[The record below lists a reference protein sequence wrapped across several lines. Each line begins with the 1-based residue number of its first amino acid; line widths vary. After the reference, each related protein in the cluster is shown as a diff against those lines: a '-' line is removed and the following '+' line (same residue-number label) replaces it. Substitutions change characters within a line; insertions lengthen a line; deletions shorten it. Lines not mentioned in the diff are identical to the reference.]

1 MSGKIRLGCANCDRT
16 DFDGVD
22 EFPTDWTDIAE
33 VQSFA
38 ESIREVD
45 WNDRSRSPLDWQTHV
60 GVCPECQATDG

>member
-16 DFDGVD
+16 DFDGID
-22 EFPTDWTDIAE
+22 ELPPDWTDVDE

-45 WNDRSRSPLDWQTHV
+45 WNDQSRSALDWPTHL
-60 GVCPECQATDG
+60 GVCPECQAADE

>member
-1 MSGKIRLGCANCDRT
+1 MSGKIPLGCANCDRT

-22 EFPTDWTDIAE
+22 EFPADWTDIAE

-45 WNDRSRSPLDWQTHV
+45 WNDRSRSPLDWQIRI
-60 GVCPECQATDG
+60 A